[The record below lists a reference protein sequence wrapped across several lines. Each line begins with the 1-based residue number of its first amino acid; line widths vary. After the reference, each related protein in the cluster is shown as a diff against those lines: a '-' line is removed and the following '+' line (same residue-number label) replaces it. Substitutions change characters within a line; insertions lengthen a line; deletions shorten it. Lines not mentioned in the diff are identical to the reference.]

1 MKKLVKKPIFY
12 IAIALIIAVLNLFI
26 IPKLG
31 EMPLKVRV
39 RGNVLKNS
47 YFSIDI
53 SGYEDTLIGVK
64 KTGRTSDLAHAYRDL
79 DGEGQQQYIVVQG
92 VKVDSFSVPNKEYF
106 LTDLKTAVNGNVVKA
121 ELTRYESIPGVP
133 ANRGA
138 IVSCVYEM
146 ADGSIRYYTDI
157 IFSSEDGKLS
167 FSIHFYDYD
176 GDTEEDDIY
185 KAAIDSFKVK

>member
-12 IAIALIIAVLNLFI
+12 VTIVLIIAVLNLFI

-31 EMPLKVRV
+31 EITLEVRQ
-39 RGNVLKNS
+39 RGTVLKNS

-53 SGYEDTLIGVK
+53 SGYEDTLIGIK
-64 KTGRTSDLAHAYRDL
+64 KTGKTSDLAHAYRDL
-79 DGEGQQQYIVVQG
+79 ELEGSKQSIIVQG
-92 VKVDSFSVPNKEYF
+92 VKVDQFLLPNKEYF
-106 LTDLKTAVNGNVVKA
+106 LADLQTSANKNVVKA

-133 ANRGA
+133 ADRGA
-138 IVSCVYEM
+138 IVSCVFEM

-157 IFSSEDGKLS
+157 IYGSKNGELS

-185 KAAIDSFKVK
+185 KAAIDSFKAK